1 MIFYQKRMEGASLS
15 LPAFRVYDRGQR
27 ERPYFP

>member
-1 MIFYQKRMEGASLS
+1 MISYQKRMKGASLS

-27 ERPYFP
+27 ERPYLP